1 MVQTRQQVKRQ
12 EELDN
17 LKTNEEFQ
25 RLTGIEIAEITHLQ
39 NLEYIVYRPNSFI
52 MTEKLIN
59 TILSNNLDKLPKF
72 GGKSNENVNKWL
84 TDITNE
90 LNIVKLNDEQKFSVI
105 QTFLVDDARRW
116 YINNMSMINDWTT
129 FSIQLQKTFSSIFH
143 QELALKKLSNHQQG
157 LDETV
162 LHYYNDMME
171 SFDTIDL
178 NMNDQYKVAYL
189 KVGLKISLKKEVI
202 RRDPKIAAQFLEIAQ
217 TKEKL
222 DLSLNLQMN
231 HLSLSNI
238 DSLSAI
244 KSPVKTYSQ
253 QQQKSYRPSTNIRC
267 YRLEANDGTAL
278 ASLHHSSLIFISTSI
293 NNMKIFAMIDSGA
306 TSSLITISTIM
317 KLNYH

>member
-116 YINNMSMINDWTT
+116 YINNMSMINDWST

-143 QELALKKLSNHQQG
+143 QELALKNS
-157 LDETV
+157 
-162 LHYYNDMME
+162 
-171 SFDTIDL
+171 
-178 NMNDQYKVAYL
+178 
-189 KVGLKISLKKEVI
+189 VI
-202 RRDPKIAAQFLEIAQ
+202 
-217 TKEKL
+217 
-222 DLSLNLQMN
+222 
-231 HLSLSNI
+231 
-238 DSLSAI
+238 
-244 KSPVKTYSQ
+244 
-253 QQQKSYRPSTNIRC
+253 
-267 YRLEANDGTAL
+267 
-278 ASLHHSSLIFISTSI
+278 I
-293 NNMKIFAMIDSGA
+293 NKA
-306 TSSLITISTIM
+306 
-317 KLNYH
+317 